1 MQNVFL
7 SCSEDWTIRLWHLK
21 QYTPVM
27 TLQAAQR
34 PVNHVQWSPYTTTLF
49 IAVSDNTIDVWDLT
63 KSILDPI
70 MSLPVLSDG
79 KMKKIGFA
87 PNSNSIFVGDSD
99 GNCSVYKVNGFHHA
113 AAEDV
118 LEELIE
124 ASIKIN

>member
-1 MQNVFL
+1 MSTEWISAWHGSTADFL
-7 SCSEDWTIRLWHLK
+7 QLEDRARHL
-21 QYTPVM
+21 TD
-27 TLQAAQR
+27 
-34 PVNHVQWSPYTTTLF
+34 TTEFLND
-49 IAVSDNTIDVWDLT
+49 ANPESAE
-63 KSILDPI
+63 KK
-70 MSLPVLSDG
+70 VLSDG